1 VLSETS
7 SPEDPYAYPQLALLP
22 PNISLDAGLPRLYYT
37 IRTIYEKVNPDF
49 AFFVNDH
56 TFVLPSHLCKYLEGQ
71 SATADLYAGHALK
84 NGDSDV
90 FNSGAAGY
98 LLSRETMKKLIAKW
112 DEKDATCWLDES
124 SSGNNKWLQE
134 NPGLV
139 TTRCLASL
147 GIMAIDTRAAQKWHR
162 FHAFPLTRVVAG
174 QVDEWY
180 KNKHQGLAALAGFD
194 ESYETLLSG
203 VDCCSM
209 DTVSFH
215 YVEWKES
222 KALFAIMGE
231 LLANPH
237 LSDYELK
244 SMLLKEWPSKDRPKD
259 IGVYS
264 RALPSEDDEE
274 AWQAL
279 LAVLRK
285 ISTRKTQRDC

>member
-1 VLSETS
+1 
-7 SPEDPYAYPQLALLP
+7 
-22 PNISLDAGLPRLYYT
+22 
-37 IRTIYEKVNPDF
+37 
-49 AFFVNDH
+49 
-56 TFVLPSHLCKYLEGQ
+56 LCRYLEGQ
-71 SATADLYAGHALK
+71 SATTDLYAGHALK
-84 NGDSDV
+84 NGDHDV

-98 LLSRETMKKLIAKW
+98 LLSRETMKRLVAKW
-112 DEKDATCWLDES
+112 DEKDPTCWLDDS
-124 SSGNNKWLQE
+124 ASNNKWLQS

-139 TTRCLASL
+139 TTRCLDSL
-147 GIMAIDTRAAQKWHR
+147 GIKAIDTRAAHKWHR
-162 FHAFPLTRVVAG
+162 FHAFSLTRVVAG

-180 KNKHQGLAALAGFD
+180 IKKHQGLAELAGFE

-209 DTVSFH
+209 DTISFH

-222 KALFAIMGE
+222 KALFAIRGE

-237 LSDYELK
+237 LSDHELK
-244 SMLLKEWPSKDRPKD
+244 SMLLKEWPSKDRPKE
-259 IGVYS
+259 IGAYS
-264 RALPSEDDEE
+264 QPLPSDDDVE